1 MLCAHCLR
9 RLDTSAHWCPACMA
23 DPLLGGRYRLDRP
36 LGEIRGESSYRAT
49 RVEDALLVRVR
60 AMNLDHAGSDLDHA
74 ARQTA
79 ERIAKLE
86 HRGLPRLIESCEI
99 GGGQA
104 RLCMIHEYVRGRTLA
119 ELVLAEPERT
129 RDPVWLLHLLSELA
143 SVLAYLHEQ
152 SPALAHGQISSNT
165 ILVGAGPDQRICLLD
180 LQLSGSASPAAD
192 LRALG
197 VLLASLLAG
206 EGGRAGH
213 DETDASATPTE
224 PPPRWREHV
233 DSQFATLIER
243 MLANQPERSI
253 TSAALRESAAELVRA
268 RNVDERRSP
277 PTLARPLRPTPRFV
291 MLESVPNPDGSVS
304 QAPLP
309 VPRLASRVAA
319 RRPSE
324 DIPVMRPEELSRELS
339 QAYRATAQLEQKQQK
354 QHTFARV
361 VVMLL
366 VAMIAAL
373 ATYFAMRG

>member
-1 MLCAHCLR
+1 
-9 RLDTSAHWCPACMA
+9 MA

-60 AMNLDHAGSDLDHA
+60 TVRVSDLDHA
-74 ARQTA
+74 AHQIA
-79 ERIAKLE
+79 ERITKLE

-99 GGGQA
+99 GGEHA

-119 ELVLAEPERT
+119 EFVLAEPERT
-129 RDPVWLLHLLSELA
+129 RDPAWLLHLLSELA
-143 SVLAYLHEQ
+143 SVLACLHEQ
-152 SPALAHGQISSNT
+152 SPVLAHGQISSRS

-180 LQLSGSASPAAD
+180 VQLSGLASPSDD

-197 VLLASLLAG
+197 LLLASLLAG
-206 EGGRAGH
+206 EGGRSQ
-213 DETDASATPTE
+213 DEHAEASATPTD

-243 MLANQPERSI
+243 MLAKDRERQI
-253 TSAALRESAAELVRA
+253 TSVALREAAADLVRA
-268 RNVDERRSP
+268 RGEQERRSP

-309 VPRLASRVAA
+309 VPRVGSRVAA

-339 QAYRATAQLEQKQQK
+339 QAYRATAQLEQKQQT

-361 VVMLL
+361 VVVVL

-373 ATYFAMRG
+373 TTYFAMRG